1 MLPPLL
7 VPGARCPSLQKEL
20 IFNNLKVVPDIEY
33 GGGRGGLRLLKKGV
47 GLTILVIL
55 FGR

>member
-33 GGGRGGLRLLKKGV
+33 GGGGGLGLLKKGV